1 MIIFLDYVDAERN
14 VLKILVDIFL
24 PLPIV
29 TICDDL

>member
-1 MIIFLDYVDAERN
+1 MIIFLDYVDAETY
-14 VLKILVDIFL
+14 LKYLVDIFL